1 MKKQELINI
10 CYKYLAG
17 AFDRGL
23 CCNRFDADNSN
34 ELLSLHLKVAP
45 DLVDELLSLQ
55 VPVPDGENNEVKSDL
70 PVNFLKHSYKYSPDE
85 KEELLK
91 NFEEKISQQE
101 DITPDWK
108 DAINKVI
115 DEMIDEMPKSN
126 LP

>member
-55 VPVPDGENNEVKSDL
+55 VPVPD
-70 PVNFLKHSYKYSPDE
+70 E
-85 KEELLK
+85 KEGDEINPYLLTGKEL
-91 NFEEKISQQE
+91 ERAVEKR
-101 DITPDWK
+101 
-108 DAINKVI
+108 
-115 DEMIDEMPKSN
+115 KSN
-126 LP
+126 HP

>member
-23 CCNRFDADNSN
+23 CCNPFDANNSEC
-34 ELLSLHLKVAP
+34 ELPALHLKVAP
-45 DLVDELLSLQ
+45 NLVDEILLLH
-55 VPVPDGENNEVKSDL
+55 PLPEDNEVKSDL
-70 PVNFLKHSYKYSPDE
+70 PVNFLKHSYKYSPNE